1 MGEMIML
8 KIVMMQPIKVLQVR
22 DMNNHLMM
30 ITMIMVVITHLIH
43 R

>member
-8 KIVMMQPIKVLQVR
+8 EIVMMQPIKVLQVR

-30 ITMIMVVITHLIH
+30 ITMIMVVIIHLIH
-43 R
+43 H